1 MYLFVMEPTNATKV
15 ALESISELCR
25 GWTRD
30 AGAGVLR
37 CLHCTASFD
46 EGLVHPVSGGLGTAE
61 RAAGEHVEAA
71 HGGPLKALLDLGRER
86 TGLTEV
92 QETLIRGLAAGKG
105 DRAIAEELGGRS
117 DSTVRNHR
125 FQLRRREAEARILV
139 ALMALLSERENPSK
153 RFVDYP
159 ADLPTPDERAQV
171 TEEEAA
177 AIEAKYFHPGARPQI
192 KQWPKKQK
200 EKLVLLRRVAERFDR
215 DRPYTEPEVNAL
227 LGPAFEDHVTIRRY
241 LIEYR
246 FLEREPDGSEYR
258 RR

>member
-1 MYLFVMEPTNATKV
+1 MESTNTTNV
-15 ALESISELCR
+15 APESINDLCR

-30 AGAGVLR
+30 AVSGMLR
-37 CLHCTASFD
+37 CLHCTAAFD
-46 EGLVHPVSGGLGTAE
+46 EGLVHPVTGGLGTAE
-61 RAAGEHVEAA
+61 RAAREHVGAT
-71 HGGPLKALLDLGRER
+71 HGGPLKALLDMGRER

-117 DSTVRNHR
+117 ESTVRNHR
-125 FQLRRREAEARILV
+125 FQLRRREGEARVLV
-139 ALMALLSERENPSK
+139 ALMALVAERESPAK

-200 EKLVLLRRVAERFDR
+200 EKLVLLRRVAERFER
-215 DRPYTEPEVNAL
+215 DRGYTEPEVNAL
-227 LGPAFEDHVTIRRY
+227 LGPAFDDHVTIRRY